1 MSKPDAAGAGFW
13 VIYPMP
19 PHKEIA
25 ARASTTRETVAR
37 VISQLTS
44 DGLVEKR
51 DKVLYLQ
58 DKDKIQAMA
67 DALESGQGPETAR

>member
-1 MSKPDAAGAGFW
+1 M
-13 VIYPMP
+13 IYPMQ

-37 VISQLTS
+37 VLSQLSS

-51 DKVLYLQ
+51 DKVLYIQVKVKLQ
-58 DKDKIQAMA
+58 VMA
-67 DALESGQGPETAR
+67 EALEAGQGETAR